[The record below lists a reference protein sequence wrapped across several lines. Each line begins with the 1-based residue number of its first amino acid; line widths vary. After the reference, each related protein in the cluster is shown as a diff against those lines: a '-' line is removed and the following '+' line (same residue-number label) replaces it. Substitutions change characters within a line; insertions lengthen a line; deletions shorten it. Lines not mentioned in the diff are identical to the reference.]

1 MDRCLPSIDTYR
13 VPQLPSRILDRSS
26 NATEER
32 ELYETHVPAKSPP
45 PSAHPRIS
53 RADEHESRTPRPE
66 AAPRQGPEAPCRFL
80 TIAIPL
86 SSGRRLVAAG
96 GASGLPRGVGFKLV
110 AQTLRRGERIRRRP
124 EYQRIHQSGVR
135 THGRY
140 LTLLTLPNDLPVSR
154 LGIAA
159 SRRLGGAVRR
169 NRAKRL
175 VRELFRRVNTGSGI
189 DVVVLPRP
197 ELLTAKFGHLEADF
211 RSVLS
216 RSTRR
221 R

>member
-1 MDRCLPSIDTYR
+1 
-13 VPQLPSRILDRSS
+13 
-26 NATEER
+26 
-32 ELYETHVPAKSPP
+32 
-45 PSAHPRIS
+45 
-53 RADEHESRTPRPE
+53 
-66 AAPRQGPEAPCRFL
+66 
-80 TIAIPL
+80 
-86 SSGRRLVAAG
+86 
-96 GASGLPRGVGFKLV
+96 VGFKLV

-175 VRELFRRVNTGSGI
+175 VRELFRRGNTESGI

-211 RSVLS
+211 RSVLL